1 MIVVIDGQGGKIGKM
16 VVEQLKQR
24 LPAIRVIAIG
34 TNSIATATMLKAG
47 ADAGA
52 TGENPVI
59 VNSRQANI
67 IVGPLGI
74 IIADALLGEI
84 TPQMAQAVCQ
94 SSAQK
99 ILLPVNKCHTT
110 IVGLKEIS
118 LSEVVAQ
125 AVAEIEQL
133 IGKEQDRPAAE
144 FCRQ

>member
-16 VVEQLKQR
+16 VVEQLKVR
-24 LPAIRVIAIG
+24 LPGVHIVAIG

-52 TGENPVI
+52 TGENPVV
-59 VNSRQANI
+59 VNARQAHI

-84 TPQMAQAVCQ
+84 TPRMAQAICQ

-110 IVGLKEIS
+110 IVGLAEVT
-118 LSEVVAQ
+118 LGEVVAL

-133 IGKEQDRPAAE
+133 IKKE
-144 FCRQ
+144 

>member
-24 LPAIRVIAIG
+24 LPEVRIIAIG

-52 TGENPVI
+52 TGENPVV
-59 VNSRQANI
+59 VNTNKADI

-84 TPQMAQAVCQ
+84 TPNMAQAICQ

-110 IVGLKEIS
+110 IVGLKEIT
-118 LSEVVAQ
+118 LNEAVAL

-133 IGKEQDRPAAE
+133 IGKE
-144 FCRQ
+144 

>member
-1 MIVVIDGQGGKIGKM
+1 MLIVVIDGQGGKIGRM
-16 VVEQLKQR
+16 IVEQIKQKM
-24 LPAIRVIAIG
+24 PSYHVTVIG

-59 VNSRQANI
+59 VNCRQADI

-84 TPQMAQAVCQ
+84 TPKMAQAVCQ
-94 SSAQK
+94 SEAQK

-110 IVGLKEIS
+110 IVGLREIT
-118 LSEVVAQ
+118 LSEVVAL
-125 AVAEIEQL
+125 AVAKIEQL
-133 IGKEQDRPAAE
+133 IEE
-144 FCRQ
+144 E